1 MKLRKSKFMSAVIL
15 LPDIPDG
22 MTEAKIYTWDGV
34 DETLV
39 DTIPATDID
48 WQDADTDVSLTIRVS
63 FTDGVDETEKTD
75 VSTFEQRLISHVRN
89 VSNIESTIISD
100 TRIDALIPVALEEL
114 MLDICMF
121 SYGEQLSW
129 IQDAYYKLPNK
140 YIFDRN
146 CSGAVSKY
154 DVEIY
159 TQEIPTYDFTE
170 QVEKVPLVINTDQR
184 YVEFDAKLDDA
195 VSGFIT
201 YHYTGR
207 RVTATQLY
215 LLMAS
220 KIEYLHYQEL
230 VNNASSSGDTLGD
243 SIEIGDITIK
253 SSSSTGTY
261 AQNKNSAVQA
271 AARYNK
277 LVANFKKGF
286 YRVR

>member
-1 MKLRKSKFMSAVIL
+1 MSAVIL

-75 VSTFEQRLISHVRN
+75 VSTFEQKLISHVRN
-89 VSNIESTIISD
+89 VSNIGSTVISD
-100 TRIDALIPVALEEL
+100 ARIDALIPIALEEL
-114 MLDICMF
+114 MMDICMF

-140 YIFDRN
+140 YIFDKN

-184 YVEFDAKLDDA
+184 YVEFDAKLDDS

-201 YHYTGR
+201 YYYTGR

-230 VNNASSSGDTLGD
+230 VNNASSSNDTLGD

-253 SSSSTGTY
+253 SSGSTGTY

>member
-1 MKLRKSKFMSAVIL
+1 MSAVIL